1 MKKASLGKLLSIN
14 TYWLGHSFM
23 WNSLHP
29 IILPAILL
37 HLVPEAMKN
46 SYLGLLTFAGLL
58 LAMVIQPISGA
69 ASDSWRSSWGRRR
82 PLGLAGT
89 LFDFVFLALLAWS
102 GSILVVIIGYVGL
115 QIASNTAHGPMQGLI
130 PDEVPVS
137 QMGQASGLKNLME
150 MGGLIT
156 ASLAAGYLLSPNDRY
171 PTAIIL
177 AVMGVLAVSAL
188 VTFITAREKPTSEI
202 RREKNP
208 LDLKQ
213 VFSIDF
219 QANKNFFRLVAARFV
234 FLIGIYGVQT
244 FAQYYIRDV
253 MQAPNPVK
261 ATGELMAALAVAL
274 VICSVLGGWLTDRIG
289 SRRVLVLASLLSAA
303 GCFLLISARDL
314 QTMTLYSSLLGAG
327 VGFFLTSNWALAA
340 KLAPKGEAGKF
351 LGLTNLA
358 TAGASALSKLGGF
371 GIDIANAAAPG
382 KFLGYSG
389 LFLLGGIFALLS
401 LILLARVKE

>member
-58 LAMVIQPISGA
+58 LAMAIQPISGA
-69 ASDSWRSSWGRRR
+69 ASDSWRSNWGRRR

-89 LFDFVFLALLAWS
+89 LFDFVFLSLLAWS
-102 GSILVVIIGYVGL
+102 GSILAVIIGYVGL
-115 QIASNTAHGPMQGLI
+115 QIASNTAHGPMQGLL
-130 PDEVPVS
+130 PDEVPHS
-137 QMGQASGLKNLME
+137 QMGRASGLKNLME
-150 MGGLIT
+150 MGGLIA
-156 ASLAAGYLLSPNDRY
+156 ASLAAGYLLSPEDRY
-171 PTAIIL
+171 PTTIII
-177 AVMGVLAVSAL
+177 AVMGVLAASSL
-188 VTFITAREKPTSEI
+188 VTFITAREKPTSDV

-208 LDLKQ
+208 LDIKQ
-213 VFSIDF
+213 VFSIDLH
-219 QANKNFFRLVAARFV
+219 ANKNFFRLVEARFV
-234 FLIGIYGVQT
+234 FLIGIYGIQT
-244 FAQYYIRDV
+244 FVQYYIRDV

-261 ATGELMAALAVAL
+261 ATGDLMAALAVAL
-274 VICSVLGGWLTDRIG
+274 VLCSVLSGWLTDRIG
-289 SRRVLVLASLLSAA
+289 SRRVLVAASLLSAA

-314 QTMTLYSSLLGAG
+314 PTMTLYSSLLGSG
-327 VGFFLTSNWALAA
+327 IGFFLTSNWALAA